1 MGFREAKMTDSARN
15 AMRPGALVAVDD
27 LARFAEIFSDL
38 ADPGV
43 MSLAWPRRTAPTEQE
58 VRRAIGLEPDNEQPT
73 AAKRSAPD
81 GNAEPPQRLEP
92 PQQPERPSRPEQSA
106 EDTDSGWGEHPD
118 PGDDERLY
126 GDRPPH
132 WDSI

>member
-1 MGFREAKMTDSARN
+1 M
-15 AMRPGALVAVDD
+15 
-27 LARFAEIFSDL
+27 
-38 ADPGV
+38 
-43 MSLAWPRRTAPTEQE
+43 
-58 VRRAIGLEPDNEQPT
+58 EPDHEHERPT
-73 AAKRSAPD
+73 AAERPAPD
-81 GNAEPPQRLEP
+81 GNAEPPQHPQP
-92 PQQPERPSRPEQSA
+92 PHRPSQPEQSA